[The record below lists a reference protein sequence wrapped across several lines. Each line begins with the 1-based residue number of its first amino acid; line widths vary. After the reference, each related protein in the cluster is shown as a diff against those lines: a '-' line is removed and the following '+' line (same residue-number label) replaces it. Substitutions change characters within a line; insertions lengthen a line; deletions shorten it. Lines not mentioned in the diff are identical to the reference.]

1 MFTFEI
7 IYDIILY
14 VNETRRIE
22 MKININEIVVVMGS
36 GDVTFFKVLDVLNKV
51 ALVQKLQN
59 KIEYSEK
66 DFSGKVYPS
75 IVPDF
80 EDAFLVNIKR
90 NGLEISSKKL
100 NGYYFKEATYIAKIW
115 DKELIGYKSYTKDI

>member
-1 MFTFEI
+1 
-7 IYDIILY
+7 
-14 VNETRRIE
+14 
-22 MKININEIVVVMGS
+22 MKININEIVVVIGS

-115 DKELIGYKSYTKDI
+115 DKELIGYESYTKDI